1 MHTRT
6 SLNVNHR
13 FITYRSSSDAQSR
26 VGLVDDNENVAEV
39 LGYTDLFELIAAHPN
54 LTADHEFKTGQ
65 VEKLNSVEVLAP
77 LPGRDVLCIGKNY
90 IAHAAEFHKSG
101 FDNSDKNEQPEHPVF
116 FTKRATSIVPSGHPV
131 YTHPNVTSSV
141 DYEGELGIVI
151 GKPGLCIPKE
161 QAWDFVW

>member
-1 MHTRT
+1 M
-6 SLNVNHR
+6 
-13 FITYRSSSDAQSR
+13 D
-26 VGLVDDNENVAEV
+26 
-39 LGYTDLFELIAAHPN
+39 TD
-54 LTADHEFKTGQ
+54 
-65 VEKLNSVEVLAP
+65 
-77 LPGRDVLCIGKNY
+77 

-141 DYEGELGIVI
+141 DYEGELGIIV